1 MKNIAKIGLSL
12 ALLLGLASCGSKD
25 ADTNKSSTSTSTSTS
40 EETSSSKE
48 ANKDGGQTIKLGVV
62 ESNNDVWED
71 VAKRYKEATGNT
83 IEIVTFTDYNQPNE
97 ALESGDID
105 INSYQHKKF
114 LNNYNETNGTDIVEI
129 GDTVLQPLG
138 IYSSK
143 IKSLD
148 EIKDGD
154 TVAIP
159 DDSSNGAR
167 ALFLLQAAGLIKV
180 NGDPGDLVTVDDITE
195 NPKNLEITELE
206 ASQTARSLDDVTI
219 AVVNSDFAVDA
230 GIIPTKDALYLEDA
244 DSDDV
249 KIYVNVVAA
258 RKEDKD
264 NKVYKD
270 IVENYYQTDA
280 TKEVIKESTKGSFI
294 PAWN

>member
-25 ADTNKSSTSTSTSTS
+25 ADTNKSSSSTSTS

-83 IEIVTFTDYNQPNE
+83 IEIITFTDYNQPNE

-143 IKSLD
+143 IKNLD

>member
-25 ADTNKSSTSTSTSTS
+25 ADTNKSSSSTSTS

-83 IEIVTFTDYNQPNE
+83 IEIITFTDYNQPNE

>member
-25 ADTNKSSTSTSTSTS
+25 ADTNKSSTSSSTSTS

-48 ANKDGGQTIKLGVV
+48 TNKDGGQTIKLGVV

-83 IEIVTFTDYNQPNE
+83 IEIITFTDYNQPNE